1 MSLLDEAMESYV
13 LMDKIRVPDGYG
25 GTIPRWVDSMTI
37 NVAVQYNGSNEAQIA
52 QALGS
57 TSAYV
62 FTVRKNV
69 QLDYHDVLRRVSDG
83 KIFRIT
89 SNSDE
94 LKTPASASL
103 NMRNYTAEEWEIP
116 ADE

>member
-1 MSLLDEAMESYV
+1 MSLLDEAMDAFV
-13 LMDKIRVPDGYG
+13 LMDKVRVPDGYG
-25 GTIPRWVDSMTI
+25 GTTPRWVDGITI

-69 QLDYHDVLRRVSDG
+69 QLDYHDVLRRVSDS

-89 SNSDE
+89 TNSDDF
-94 LKTPASASL
+94 KTPESASL
-103 NMRNYTAEEWEIP
+103 NMHNYNAEEWEIP

>member
-1 MSLLDEAMESYV
+1 MSLLDNAMEDYV
-13 LMDKIRVPDGYG
+13 LMEKTRVPDGYG
-25 GTIPRWVDSMTI
+25 GTNSTWVDGITISM
-37 NVAVQYNGSNEAQIA
+37 AMQYNGSNQALIA

-57 TSAYV
+57 TSVYV

-69 QLDYHDVLRRVSDG
+69 QLDYHDVVRRVSDG

-89 SNSDE
+89 SNSDDN
-94 LKTPASASL
+94 KTPPTAGL
-103 NMRNYTAEEWEIP
+103 NMRNYTAEEWELP